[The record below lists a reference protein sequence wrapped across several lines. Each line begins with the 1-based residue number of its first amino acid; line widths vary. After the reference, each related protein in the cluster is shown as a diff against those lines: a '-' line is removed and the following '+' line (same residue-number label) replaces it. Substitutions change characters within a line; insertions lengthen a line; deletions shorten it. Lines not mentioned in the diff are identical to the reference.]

1 MVSWVSRAP
10 HPVRLSVLDYAGNEL
25 VMATLKKADDSL
37 AYNSNEHV
45 VWRARASNGELMAEY
60 LPEGTEGQTV
70 VVEAC
75 RFKHLGAA
83 ATVMPG
89 FDPSRGLQPRLGGA
103 QSSELRI

>member
-1 MVSWVSRAP
+1 MAP
-10 HPVRLSVLDYAGNEL
+10 QPPPNLDPNPIPYP
-25 VMATLKKADDSL
+25 
-37 AYNSNEHV
+37 NSNP
-45 VWRARASNGELMAEY
+45 NPKPGELMAEY